1 MLEIVYFLLCILTL
15 HIIFDIICKLKE
27 GRNQNEEKCKE
38 NNGRRTA
45 YRIGTCIAYGIS
57 FNGVPQPGQVFL
69 PMHIPV
75 LLGGFVLGPV
85 FGFFV
90 GLFSPIIS
98 SVLTGMPAVGR
109 LPFMMIELAVY
120 GLVSGLMY
128 NTFKFNKKK
137 MGTYISLLT
146 AMLCGRIV
154 YAISL
159 FVAVNLMGIQCGGPI
174 AAVTAT
180 VSGVPGI
187 IIQVLIIPPVVYA
200 LERSGYIDR
209 HFRICKGTV
218 A

>member
-1 MLEIVYFLLCILTL
+1 
-15 HIIFDIICKLKE
+15 
-27 GRNQNEEKCKE
+27 
-38 NNGRRTA
+38 
-45 YRIGTCIAYGIS
+45 
-57 FNGVPQPGQVFL
+57 
-69 PMHIPV
+69 
-75 LLGGFVLGPV
+75 
-85 FGFFV
+85 
-90 GLFSPIIS
+90 
-98 SVLTGMPAVGR
+98 
-109 LPFMMIELAVY
+109 MMIELAVY

-174 AAVTAT
+174 
-180 VSGVPGI
+180 
-187 IIQVLIIPPVVYA
+187 VLIIPPVVYA

>member
-1 MLEIVYFLLCILTL
+1 
-15 HIIFDIICKLKE
+15 
-27 GRNQNEEKCKE
+27 
-38 NNGRRTA
+38 
-45 YRIGTCIAYGIS
+45 
-57 FNGVPQPGQVFL
+57 
-69 PMHIPV
+69 
-75 LLGGFVLGPV
+75 
-85 FGFFV
+85 
-90 GLFSPIIS
+90 
-98 SVLTGMPAVGR
+98 
-109 LPFMMIELAVY
+109 MMIELAVY

-159 FVAVNLMGIQCGGPI
+159 FVAVNLMCIQCGGPI

>member
-1 MLEIVYFLLCILTL
+1 MKKNVKKITVGGLLIALALVLPMAFHLT
-15 HIIFDIICKLKE
+15 
-27 GRNQNEEKCKE
+27 
-38 NNGRRTA
+38 
-45 YRIGTCIAYGIS
+45 
-57 FNGVPQPGQVFL
+57 GVPQPGQVFL

-120 GLVSGLMY
+120 GLVSG
-128 NTFKFNKKK
+128 
-137 MGTYISLLT
+137 
-146 AMLCGRIV
+146 
-154 YAISL
+154 
-159 FVAVNLMGIQCGGPI
+159 GPI

>member
-1 MLEIVYFLLCILTL
+1 MKKNVKKITVGGLLIALALVLPMAFHLT
-15 HIIFDIICKLKE
+15 
-27 GRNQNEEKCKE
+27 
-38 NNGRRTA
+38 
-45 YRIGTCIAYGIS
+45 
-57 FNGVPQPGQVFL
+57 GVPQPGQVFL

-75 LLGGFVLGPV
+75 LLGGF
-85 FGFFV
+85 
-90 GLFSPIIS
+90 
-98 SVLTGMPAVGR
+98 
-109 LPFMMIELAVY
+109 ELAVY
-120 GLVSGLMY
+120 GLVSCLMY

-159 FVAVNLMGIQCGGPI
+159 FVAVNLMGIQCGGPV

>member
-1 MLEIVYFLLCILTL
+1 MALVLPMAFHLTGVPATGSS
-15 HIIFDIICKLKE
+15 IF
-27 GRNQNEEKCKE
+27 
-38 NNGRRTA
+38 A
-45 YRIGTCIAYGIS
+45 YAHTCITRRIC
-57 FNGVPQPGQVFL
+57 FRTCVW
-69 PMHIPV
+69 I
-75 LLGGFVLGPV
+75 
-85 FGFFV
+85 FV

-159 FVAVNLMGIQCGGPI
+159 FVAVNLMGIQCGGPV

-209 HFRICKGTV
+209 HFRILQRNSCIIIIFLL
-218 A
+218 

>member
-27 GRNQNEEKCKE
+27 GRDQNEEKCKE

-45 YRIGTCIAYGIS
+45 YRIGTCIAHGIS
-57 FNGVPQPGQVFL
+57 FNGSTATGSSIFAYA
-69 PMHIPV
+69 H
-75 LLGGFVLGPV
+75 VLGPV

>member
-1 MLEIVYFLLCILTL
+1 MTL

-27 GRNQNEEKCKE
+27 GRDRNEEKCKE

-45 YRIGTCIAYGIS
+45 YRIGTCIAYG
-57 FNGVPQPGQVFL
+57 FHLTGVPQPGQVFL

-146 AMLCGRIV
+146 AQLCGRIV

>member
-1 MLEIVYFLLCILTL
+1 MKKNVKKITVGGLLIALALVLPMAFHLT
-15 HIIFDIICKLKE
+15 
-27 GRNQNEEKCKE
+27 
-38 NNGRRTA
+38 
-45 YRIGTCIAYGIS
+45 
-57 FNGVPQPGQVFL
+57 GVPQPGQVFL

-137 MGTYISLLT
+137 WVHI
-146 AMLCGRIV
+146 
-154 YAISL
+154 
-159 FVAVNLMGIQCGGPI
+159 F
-174 AAVTAT
+174 
-180 VSGVPGI
+180 
-187 IIQVLIIPPVVYA
+187 
-200 LERSGYIDR
+200 
-209 HFRICKGTV
+209 HF
-218 A
+218 

>member
-1 MLEIVYFLLCILTL
+1 MKKNVKKITVGGLLIALALVLPMAFHLT
-15 HIIFDIICKLKE
+15 
-27 GRNQNEEKCKE
+27 
-38 NNGRRTA
+38 
-45 YRIGTCIAYGIS
+45 
-57 FNGVPQPGQVFL
+57 GVPQPGQVFL

-98 SVLTGMPAVGR
+98 SVLTGMP
-109 LPFMMIELAVY
+109 AVY

>member
-1 MLEIVYFLLCILTL
+1 MILVGFMAGTYAGAVSGFLAPLV
-15 HIIFDIICKLKE
+15 
-27 GRNQNEEKCKE
+27 
-38 NNGRRTA
+38 
-45 YRIGTCIAYGIS
+45 S
-57 FNGVPQPGQVFL
+57 FA
-69 PMHIPV
+69 
-75 LLGGFVLGPV
+75 
-85 FGFFV
+85 
-90 GLFSPIIS
+90 FS
-98 SVLTGMPAVGR
+98 GMPGTAL

>member
-1 MLEIVYFLLCILTL
+1 MKKNVKKITVGGLLIALALVLPMAFHLT
-15 HIIFDIICKLKE
+15 
-27 GRNQNEEKCKE
+27 
-38 NNGRRTA
+38 
-45 YRIGTCIAYGIS
+45 
-57 FNGVPQPGQVFL
+57 GVPQPGQVFL

-120 GLVSGLMY
+120 GL
-128 NTFKFNKKK
+128 KFNKKK

>member
-1 MLEIVYFLLCILTL
+1 MKKNVKKITVGGLLIALALVLPMAFHLT
-15 HIIFDIICKLKE
+15 
-27 GRNQNEEKCKE
+27 
-38 NNGRRTA
+38 
-45 YRIGTCIAYGIS
+45 
-57 FNGVPQPGQVFL
+57 GVPQPGQV
-69 PMHIPV
+69 
-75 LLGGFVLGPV
+75 
-85 FGFFV
+85 FV